1 MFNSTTIKTF
11 RTMTVSATI
20 AAFALA
26 GCGSDP
32 VGTTTLKSA
41 TKQSTLTAKKPG
53 NDLIMASAAIRTHL
67 VTSDAKHIVTVRDL
81 DVQAGPTI
89 AIYPPVA
96 PTVFD
101 FTARLDVTALDDRL
115 AQYVVTG
122 TYSKTTGKV
131 TITTRKPAVF

>member
-11 RTMTVSATI
+11 RTMTVAAM
-20 AAFALA
+20 AAFALV
-26 GCGSDP
+26 GCGSNP
-32 VGTTTLKSA
+32 VGTTTLEAA
-41 TKQSTLTAKKPG
+41 TKPSTLSAKKPG
-53 NDLIMASAAIRTHL
+53 NDLKMAAEAIRTHL
-67 VTSDAKHIVTVRDL
+67 VASDAKHVVTVRDL

-101 FTARLDVTALDDRL
+101 FTAKLDVTALDDRL

-131 TITTRKPAVF
+131 SISTRKPAVF